1 MSIRLSSSQGGKQA
15 MRRVTDM
22 PKEKTAK
29 TTMRLPADLWRET
42 KIQAIKRGVD
52 AQDLVAEAL
61 AQYLKKGGAR

>member
-1 MSIRLSSSQGGKQA
+1 

-29 TTMRLPADLWRET
+29 TTMRLPTDLWKET
-42 KIQAIKRGVD
+42 KIEAIKRGVD

-61 AQYLKKGGAR
+61 ARYFKKGGER